1 MIYHR
6 NTQAEFETAYFVPG
20 ENEPAMLKLRISS
33 TIHDWTRPLV
43 LLPSQLTAKVLQ
55 NECPFLRFSD
65 RQAKADFEE
74 MLLNDLFQ
82 GLRDGTIT
90 RGYYLTET
98 GAAELP
104 DGSLCFVR
112 GSEVVGNCTHPY
124 LVAPE
129 LGNIRL
135 LGMGTSLQPLIPLL
149 LSVPKQ
155 ALLVLAYVILS
166 SIRSLV
172 LEAEIDLQAVLY
184 IVGGQGLGK
193 TTLATRLAGIYEH
206 TKNHSKVGVIQ
217 AGSTTAAAE
226 SLMLA
231 LRDQPMV
238 VDDLCLSAGK
248 ETERK
253 RRELGAKLVRQGAG
267 RIPIIKRSGKKISEN
282 PCEAGL
288 ILTAEFSLQNLS
300 DLTRCLIV
308 PVNKKMDLP
317 NSLTPELIG
326 EAVRQF
332 SNSFASHCGDEINRF
347 KSVLSEQTKDS
358 EMDVRMVKNY
368 KCLCAVFAAFV
379 RFLPNL
385 GATDNICSGLIKRM
399 DSAVEDAKCE
409 HMTMVRRLNE
419 SIPIGNLSFII
430 FDGLE
435 NHAFDLTKKVE
446 KLGKHGGI
454 IWKGDLCLRKEE
466 LTRYVRLQS
475 GYQSWSL
482 NKITRSLKDL
492 GALVIQEDD
501 ADTVHLQKST
511 PAIYIP
517 RVYRIRINVLEETA
531 ERC

>member
-1 MIYHR
+1 MIYIR
-6 NTQAEFETAYFVPG
+6 NTQLEFETAYFVPG

-33 TIHDWTRPLV
+33 SIHGWTNPLV
-43 LLPSQLTAKVLQ
+43 LSPSQLTAKVLQ
-55 NECPFLRFSD
+55 NKCSFLRFSD

-74 MLLNDLFQ
+74 MLPNELFQ
-82 GLRDGTIT
+82 GLRDGTIA
-90 RGYYLTET
+90 RGYYFTKT
-98 GAAELP
+98 GATQLP

-112 GSEVVGNCTHPY
+112 GLEVVGNCTHPY

-129 LGNIRL
+129 LNGIRL
-135 LGMGTSLQPLIPLL
+135 LGLGTSLQPLIPLL

-155 ALLVLAYVILS
+155 ALLVLAYVILA

-172 LEAEIDLQAVLY
+172 LEAGIDLQATLY

-206 TKNHSKVGVIQ
+206 TKYHSKIGVIQ

-253 RRELGAKLVRQGAG
+253 RRELGANLVRQGAG
-267 RIPIIKRSGKKISEN
+267 NIPIIKRSGKKVSEN

-308 PVNKKMDLP
+308 PVNQKLDLP
-317 NSLTPELIG
+317 DSLTPELIG

-332 SNSFASHCGDEINRF
+332 SNSFASHCDDEISCF
-347 KSVLSEQTKDS
+347 KSVLSEQTEDS
-358 EMDVRMVKNY
+358 EMDIRMVKNY
-368 KCLCAVFAAFV
+368 KCLCAAFAAFV

-385 GATDNICSGLIKRM
+385 GATDDICSCLIKRM
-399 DSAVEDAKCE
+399 DSAVAKAKCE
-409 HMTMVRRLNE
+409 HMAMVQRLKEN
-419 SIPIGNLSFII
+419 IPIGNISFLIL
-430 FDGLE
+430 DGLKKG
-435 NHAFDLTKKVE
+435 AFDLAKKVE
-446 KLGKHGGI
+446 KLEKHGGI
-454 IWKGDLCLRKEE
+454 IWKDDLCLRPEE
-466 LTRYVRLQS
+466 LIRFVRFQS
-475 GYQSWSL
+475 GYQSWSR
-482 NKITRSLKDL
+482 NKITRFLKDI
-492 GALVIQEDD
+492 GALVLQEDD
-501 ADTVHLQKST
+501 SDTIHLQKST
-511 PAIYIP
+511 PEIYIP
-517 RVYRIRINVLEETA
+517 RVYRIRINVLKETA
-531 ERC
+531 KRY